1 MSNLFTL
8 FGTIAVNADSANR
21 TIDSTTRNAEHAG
34 SRMGNAFNKIGSFA
48 VSCGKVVASGLAVGA
63 AAIGALMKG
72 SLESFAEYEQLV
84 GGIETLFKD
93 SKQKV
98 MEYANEA
105 YKTAGMSANEYMDT
119 VTSFSASLLQ
129 GLGGDTERAA
139 DYANMAITDMSD
151 NANKMGTDI
160 SMIQNA
166 YQGFAKQNY
175 TMLDNL
181 KLGYGGTA
189 EEMARLVN
197 DSGVLGAAIT
207 VDAKS
212 LKQVPFHKI
221 IDAIN
226 VIQDRMGIAG
236 TTLAEATD
244 TISGSF
250 SALGAT
256 WTNLLTGLASGDQDI
271 DELVDNFI
279 EAGGN
284 LASNVFKVL
293 PRLMKNIGKAASKL
307 MQSVGQKL
315 NEVWTGSVWPW
326 LQETLKAKL
335 GIDLPSWS
343 EVTSTITSWWKTAQR
358 TFDQVCKWTLNLFE
372 NPHETALEIGE
383 AISSWW
389 KNTALPAVKSA
400 STWALNLFGVPIED
414 DATIIEHIGGWWK
427 AAGSLVYDACSWV
440 LQLFG
445 VPEEDADTITS
456 TVEGWW
462 KGAVDNVTN
471 ACHWLLKFFGVTPWT
486 EDDTRTVEEWWKGAG
501 TSATAVL
508 KWALG
513 IPTTP
518 DETDTLKEIEK
529 WWKEKIKGAA
539 ELITKLSVS
548 VILPSL
554 DAVVEWFASVLD
566 KLFPG
571 LGAVETYGDI
581 KSGEAYKNELFSSSI
596 AAFTGAG
603 LYTGESPNV
612 EAGAEA
618 SSSGLMHGGG
628 AGKSFGAEG
637 FTMTHGGG
645 ADKSFGAD
653 ANDIAAAVRDAVAGI
668 QFSVMLDTGVLV
680 GQLAPQ
686 MDASL
691 GALAGRK
698 GRRN

>member
-34 SRMGNAFNKIGSFA
+34 SKMNGAFERIGNAAKR
-48 VSCGKVVASGLAVGA
+48 CGKAIMTGMAVKSVLNA
-63 AAIGALMKG
+63 TQ
-72 SLESFAEYEQLV
+72 SLLKATLGSFAEYEQLV
-84 GGIETLFKD
+84 GGIETLFGE
-93 SKQKV
+93 SNMQKV
-98 MEYANEA
+98 LDYANQA
-105 YKTAGMSANEYMDT
+105 YKTAGMSANEYMET

-271 DELVDNFI
+271 EELVDNVLQ
-279 EAGGN
+279 AGEN
-284 LASNVFKVL
+284 LARNVFKVL
-293 PRLMKNIGKAASKL
+293 PSLMQNLGKAASKL
-307 MQSVGQKL
+307 LQSVGQKL
-315 NEVWTGSVWPW
+315 SKVWTGSVWPW

-335 GIDLPSWS
+335 GIDLPAWS
-343 EVTSTITSWWKTAQR
+343 EISGTLTSWWKTINESCGFLLR
-358 TFDQVCKWTLNLFE
+358 
-372 NPHETALEIGE
+372 
-383 AISSWW
+383 
-389 KNTALPAVKSA
+389 
-400 STWALNLFGVPIED
+400 LFGV
-414 DATIIEHIGGWWK
+414 
-427 AAGSLVYDACSWV
+427 
-440 LQLFG
+440 
-445 VPEEDADTITS
+445 
-456 TVEGWW
+456 
-462 KGAVDNVTN
+462 
-471 ACHWLLKFFGVTPWT
+471 
-486 EDDTRTVEEWWKGAG
+486 EEWTDEDKK
-501 TSATAVL
+501 AV
-508 KWALG
+508 
-513 IPTTP
+513 
-518 DETDTLKEIEK
+518 EK
-529 WWKEKIKGAA
+529 WWSDAGVVLKFILGLPTDEEDKQTIKDINKWWDEKIKAA
-539 ELITKLSVS
+539 VS
-548 VILPSL
+548 LTFQVLMPSL
-554 DAVVEWFASVLD
+554 DSVAEWFAGIFD
-566 KLFPG
+566 RLFPG
-571 LGAVETYGDI
+571 LGILDTFNKGQ
-581 KSGEAYKNELFSSSI
+581 EAYENSEWKEDFENDPIGTFTDTGSKLAEKNEEAGVSNLDLFKMM
-596 AAFTGAG
+596 FTG
-603 LYTGESPNV
+603 EVPNV
-612 EAGAEA
+612 GVGEVGSDA
-618 SSSGLMHGGG
+618 HGGG
-628 AGKSFGAEG
+628 AGKSFGTEDIVI
-637 FTMTHGGG
+637 THGGG
-645 ADKSFGAD
+645 AGKSFGAD

-691 GALAGRK
+691 GQMAGRK
-698 GRRN
+698 GRRF

>member
-1 MSNLFTL
+1 
-8 FGTIAVNADSANR
+8 
-21 TIDSTTRNAEHAG
+21 
-34 SRMGNAFNKIGSFA
+34 
-48 VSCGKVVASGLAVGA
+48 
-63 AAIGALMKG
+63 
-72 SLESFAEYEQLV
+72 
-84 GGIETLFKD
+84 
-93 SKQKV
+93 
-98 MEYANEA
+98 
-105 YKTAGMSANEYMDT
+105 MSANEYMET

-271 DELVDNFI
+271 DTLVDNFLQ
-279 EAGGN
+279 AGET
-284 LASNVFKVL
+284 LATNVFKVL
-293 PRLMKNIGKAASKL
+293 PRLMQNIGKAASRL
-307 MQSVGQKL
+307 MQSVGKKL

-335 GIDLPSWS
+335 GINLPEWS
-343 EVTSTITSWWKTAQR
+343 EVVSTLTSWWNTAKSA
-358 TFDQVCKWTLNLFE
+358 FDQVCTWTLNLFDH
-372 NPHETALEIGE
+372 PHETALEIG
-383 AISSWW
+383 AALSTWW
-389 KNTALPAVKSA
+389 TDTALPAIKSV
-400 STWALNLFGVPIED
+400 STWALNLFGVPVED

-427 AAGSLVYDACSWV
+427 AAGKLVAGACSWV

-445 VPEEDADTITS
+445 MPKEDADTITT
-456 TVEGWW
+456 TVSKWW
-462 KGAVDNVTN
+462 SGAVDLVTN
-471 ACHWLLKFFGVTPWT
+471 ACEWSLKFHGLKEWTDEDTAAVRTWWGSVCDTILGIFEWEFDPFELPDAEEKANEIIAWMESVMGSVGKLIKNSMGITPAS
-486 EDDTRTVEEWWKGAG
+486 EDYVNTVQTTVSNLGPTGMAFVSNPDSFYNFSWFADWIRG
-501 TSATAVL
+501 TDGSHANGLDYVPRNGYRSMLHEGEAVL
-508 KWALG
+508 NSREASDWRSGNIGSA
-513 IPTTP
+513 
-518 DETDTLKEIEK
+518 
-529 WWKEKIKGAA
+529 
-539 ELITKLSVS
+539 
-548 VILPSL
+548 
-554 DAVVEWFASVLD
+554 DAV
-566 KLFPG
+566 
-571 LGAVETYGDI
+571 
-581 KSGEAYKNELFSSSI
+581 
-596 AAFTGAG
+596 
-603 LYTGESPNV
+603 
-612 EAGAEA
+612 
-618 SSSGLMHGGG
+618 
-628 AGKSFGAEG
+628 
-637 FTMTHGGG
+637 
-645 ADKSFGAD
+645 
-653 ANDIAAAVRDAVAGI
+653 AAAVREAMGGI
-668 QFSVMLDTGVLV
+668 QFNVMLDSGALV